1 MDFLNLIWKLD
12 ATAVLA
18 VFWHKAKMG
27 CKKKCSD
34 CVILP
39 FLCWFHS
46 LPYYFG
52 HTVVWEKWQFLAS
65 FAFQHWRYLTALHSF
80 SAVRHAFGLLAD
92 GLFFS
97 TVLIKLWNIWIC
109 TREKLTRLTERICL
123 AVSYSSWDMTQYSLK
138 TEMRELESQC
148 GGKSFTFCN
157 QLGQS
162 GCSRFSK

>member
-92 GLFFS
+92 GLFFFDS
-97 TVLIKLWNIWIC
+97 ANQT
-109 TREKLTRLTERICL
+109 
-123 AVSYSSWDMTQYSLK
+123 LK
-138 TEMRELESQC
+138 HLDLHKRKADKADWAHLLGCFLQFLRYDSI
-148 GGKSFTFCN
+148 FT
-157 QLGQS
+157 
-162 GCSRFSK
+162 